1 MKGAVRGVGENIS
14 GVDAARSRLLHKD
27 ELLSSSTAAAIAG
40 RSVRTIRRAYLA
52 GTLLAYRDGAGRGVR
67 IRYGD
72 LLDWM
77 MRKPVTSPGAGD
89 PSRVPEAPIGA
100 PHTRKRKPSDGPSEN
115 LALLN
120 AARRRRLNG
129 RGRAV
134 AVAGHAEETPASQR
148 A

>member
-14 GVDAARSRLLHKD
+14 GVDGARSRLLHD
-27 ELLSSSTAAAIAG
+27 DQLLTPSMAAAIAS

-77 MRKPVTSPGAGD
+77 MRKPVTPSGAGD
-89 PSRVPEAPIGA
+89 PLRVPEPPMGA
-100 PHTRKRKPSDGPSEN
+100 PDARKRKPSEGPSEN

-120 AARRRRLNG
+120 AARRRRLSG
-129 RGRAV
+129 RGRAG